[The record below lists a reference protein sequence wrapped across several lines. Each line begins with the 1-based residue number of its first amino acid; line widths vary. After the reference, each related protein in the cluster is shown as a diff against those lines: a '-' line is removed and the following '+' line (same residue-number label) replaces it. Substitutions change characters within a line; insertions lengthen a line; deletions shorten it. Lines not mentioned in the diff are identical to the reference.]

1 MTEADKELEEREQS
15 LTDTIKQ
22 RGACREVVEQ
32 STFAISLRQYLF
44 KRQEQHYTARYF
56 QFLSFFLFWKYL
68 YMKIPFISLHS
79 PTLCDLF
86 EPRSANWKAL
96 T

>member
-44 KRQEQHYTARYF
+44 KRQEQHYTAR
-56 QFLSFFLFWKYL
+56 
-68 YMKIPFISLHS
+68 
-79 PTLCDLF
+79 
-86 EPRSANWKAL
+86 
-96 T
+96 